1 MSASI
6 TVTQAREK
14 AAAKLQRELRSWAI
28 DGRAAASAALNMPL
42 HPPTERS
49 ALADQ
54 TAARAWARAWDD
66 VEGVVWTSRAW
77 PSIGKQLVP
86 ERLLL
91 QGAGAI
97 ADFAGAASARR
108 WKLACGIVEQ
118 VRDALSVPG
127 TTALVSLSTAP
138 PTASVVSTLE
148 RLNVALYR
156 HLLTLMG
163 VEPAERARVLELS
176 AWIANH
182 DVSGMFLREIPLPGV
197 DSKWLEGH
205 RSVVLALVSARTGEA
220 DLGLRVAEDRVRI
233 RFLDPSVGSPGARD
247 LELPVSQAAELDLA
261 PRRVVVVEN
270 LQTFL
275 ALPSLPGALAIFG
288 SGYGAGTRL
297 ERLSWLRAADI
308 LYWGDMDSHGLA
320 VLNQFRSRFPQARS
334 VLMDTDALF
343 EHHEQWVQEGQPF
356 RGVLPQL
363 TDGEQQLLDQLRA
376 HGDVRLEQERLSWDF
391 ALDRLRNAV

>member
-1 MSASI
+1 MSASV

-28 DGRAAASAALNMPL
+28 DEWAATSAALNLPL
-42 HPPTERS
+42 HPPTERK

-54 TAARAWARAWDD
+54 TAARTWARAWDAVD
-66 VEGVVWTSRAW
+66 GVEWTSRSW

-91 QGAGAI
+91 QGADAI
-97 ADFAGAASARR
+97 ARFAGAASARR
-108 WKLACGIVEQ
+108 WMLARNVVEQ
-118 VRDALSVPG
+118 ARAALSVPEMA
-127 TTALVSLSTAP
+127 TPVPSPATP
-138 PTASVVSTLE
+138 PTTSVVSAAE
-148 RLNVALYR
+148 RLDAALYR

-163 VEPAERARVLELS
+163 LEPAERARVLEFS
-176 AWIANH
+176 AWVADHN
-182 DVSGMFLREIPLPGV
+182 VTGMFLREIPLPGV

-205 RSVVLALVSARTGEA
+205 RAVVLALVSARTGEA
-220 DLGLRVAEDRVRI
+220 DLGLRGAEDRVRI
-233 RFLDPSVGSPGARD
+233 RFLDASVGAQGARD
-247 LELPVSQAAELDLA
+247 LELPVSQAASLDLA

-275 ALPSLPGALAIFG
+275 ALPYLPSAVAIFG
-288 SGYGAGTRL
+288 SGYGVGARL
-297 ERLSWLRAADI
+297 ETLSWMHAADI

-343 EHHEQWVQEGQPF
+343 EHHELWVQEGQPV
-356 RGVLPQL
+356 RGVLPLL
-363 TDGEQQLLDQLRA
+363 TEEEQQLLDQLRA
-376 HGDVRLEQERLSWDF
+376 HGHVRLEQERLSWDF